1 MGELGF
7 MHRREYD
14 LTSEGARAIFRCTLG
29 KAESGQAI
37 GLSVPDKAAMI
48 PNEMSAMS
56 DGLLE

>member
-1 MGELGF
+1 